1 MKNFDYVKAG
11 SLAGAIKA
19 LSTEAAWLHAGG
31 TDLLGCARDEVFP
44 IEKVVSISSLSNL
57 KGMLPRTGGRIKI
70 GSLTTLAEIASHP
83 LMRGK
88 HQVLRQ
94 AAASVGSPQIRAQG
108 TIGGNICQRPRCWY
122 FRGDFQCRKKGGDTC
137 YAMSGENQYHAIF
150 GGGPCFFVHPSDVA
164 VALVALEAVLAITGR
179 SGTRSMKI
187 ENFFVGPKANID
199 KENNLLPGD
208 IITNIDIPPIEG
220 DTKSSYR
227 KTAARGSWD
236 FALASVAA
244 VVRFEGETVQTARIV
259 LGGVGP
265 YPWRAEQAEELLAGK
280 KLDEK
285 LAVEAG
291 EAAIAGASPLRDNA
305 YKLEIVKGEVEESI
319 KAFI

>member
-1 MKNFDYVKAG
+1 
-11 SLAGAIKA
+11 
-19 LSTEAAWLHAGG
+19 
-31 TDLLGCARDEVFP
+31 
-44 IEKVVSISSLSNL
+44 
-57 KGMLPRTGGRIKI
+57 
-70 GSLTTLAEIASHP
+70 
-83 LMRGK
+83 
-88 HQVLRQ
+88 
-94 AAASVGSPQIRAQG
+94 
-108 TIGGNICQRPRCWY
+108 
-122 FRGDFQCRKKGGDTC
+122 
-137 YAMSGENQYHAIF
+137 
-150 GGGPCFFVHPSDVA
+150 
-164 VALVALEAVLAITGR
+164 
-179 SGTRSMKI
+179 MKI

-199 KENNLLPGD
+199 KENNLLSGD

-220 DTKSSYR
+220 DAKSSYR